1 MGTKAVRGKVDTS
14 RQDFLGGDESE
25 NIKKTLEKVYDEL
38 DGDDQEKLEMLK
50 ALRAKHEDLQ
60 VQLDE
65 AGVELP
71 GKSDEM
77 AQFFEDLT
85 PDQAQVVYNAIR
97 NLD

>member
-1 MGTKAVRGKVDTS
+1 MGSRVVRSKVDTS

-25 NIKKTLEKVYDEL
+25 HIKQTLVKVYEEL
-38 DGDDQEKLEMLK
+38 EGNDQEKLEVLK
-50 ALRAKHEDLQ
+50 ALHANHEDLQ

-85 PDQAQVVYNAIR
+85 PDQA
-97 NLD
+97 